1 VNGLFTV
8 AGLPAHP
15 LLVDAVAVL
24 LPLAAVC
31 SVGLAVHRGVRRR
44 FGWPVLVLT
53 AVGVLAVPLAEAT
66 GEQLR
71 NHLPAPDPLLARH
84 EALGELL
91 LPYALGF
98 GVAVLLLVVAGKL
111 ADRERAATNHS
122 ATNHSAT
129 NHSATNHSATNHS
142 ATNHSATN
150 HGEHPDTAPD
160 TDRAGTVSTLWRRTS
175 VLASVLVIGMSVVTT
190 VDVVRIGTTG
200 AQAVWHGVA
209 H

>member
-1 VNGLFTV
+1 MPLVNGLFTV

-31 SVGLAVHRGVRRR
+31 SVGLAVHRGARRR

-53 AVGVLAVPLAEAT
+53 AVAVVAVPLAEAT

-71 NHLPAPDPLLARH
+71 NHLPAPDSLLARH

-111 ADRERAATNHS
+111 ADRERAATGRS
-122 ATNHSAT
+122 GPADV
-129 NHSATNHSATNHS
+129 
-142 ATNHSATN
+142 
-150 HGEHPDTAPD
+150 PDTAPD
-160 TDRAGTVSTLWRRTS
+160 TDRASSVSTLWRRTS

-200 AQAVWHGVA
+200 AQAVWQGVA

>member
-1 VNGLFTV
+1 VPLVNGLFTV

-53 AVGVLAVPLAEAT
+53 AVAVVAVPLAEAT

-71 NHLPAPDPLLARH
+71 DHLPPPDSLLARH

-111 ADRERAATNHS
+111 ADRERAATSRPSH
-122 ATNHSAT
+122 ADV
-129 NHSATNHSATNHS
+129 
-142 ATNHSATN
+142 
-150 HGEHPDTAPD
+150 PDTAPD
-160 TDRAGTVSTLWRRTS
+160 TDRASAVSTLWRRTS

-200 AQAVWHGVA
+200 AQAVWQGVA

>member
-1 VNGLFTV
+1 VPLVDGLFTV

-31 SVGLAVHRGVRRR
+31 SVGLAVHRGARRR

-53 AVGVLAVPLAEAT
+53 AVAVVAVPLAEAT

-71 NHLPAPDPLLARH
+71 NHLPAPDPLLAMH
-84 EALGELL
+84 EAQGKLL

-111 ADRERAATNHS
+111 ADRERAAS
-122 ATNHSAT
+122 GRSEQA
-129 NHSATNHSATNHS
+129 
-142 ATNHSATN
+142 
-150 HGEHPDTAPD
+150 PDTVPD
-160 TDRAGTVSTLWRRTS
+160 TDRAGAVSTLWRRTS

-200 AQAVWHGVA
+200 AQAVWQGVA